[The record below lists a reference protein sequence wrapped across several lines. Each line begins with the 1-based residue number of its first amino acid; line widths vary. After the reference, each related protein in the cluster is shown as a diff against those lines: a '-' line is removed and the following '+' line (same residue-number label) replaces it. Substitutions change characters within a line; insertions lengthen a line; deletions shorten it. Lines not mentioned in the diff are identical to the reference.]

1 MAEFIL
7 EIGAEDIPAR
17 FMPDALLQIKS
28 LAEKE
33 LNAAGIEFG
42 KVDTFGTHRRFT
54 LHVSDLVQTQKD
66 REEEISGPPASI
78 AFDDKGN
85 PTKAAHGFAKKQGVD
100 VKDLLIIDSPKG
112 KVLCARKF
120 YKGSPTSELLPQ
132 IAKNII
138 CGISFSKTMRWG
150 DGDFRFVR
158 PLKWIAAIFD
168 GNVLSFSIEDIVSS
182 NATYGH
188 RFIAPEKI
196 EFSSFADYAEK
207 LEKAGVM
214 LNQDKRKEILNKN
227 LHNAAIKAGGTL
239 VENEDLLNLLTYMAE
254 YPGVI
259 AGHFPEKYLALP
271 DEVLLCPM
279 QKQQMYFAVK
289 GTGKDGEGRLLN
301 AFAATYDR
309 DKDVSGNIKN
319 GNERVLRARLADA
332 MFFFEEDLKVPLA
345 ERIDELKR
353 VVFLEK
359 LGSIY
364 DKVHRIK
371 GIAGKLSSGII
382 KNLSQNFDSSVCER
396 AALLC
401 KNDLLTDMVKEF
413 PELQGIMGREYFFR
427 QGEVRKVSD
436 AVFEHYLPRF
446 STDSLPGFPE
456 SAVLAIADRIDTISG
471 CFSIGLIP
479 TGSEDPFGLR
489 RAAIGIINII
499 AEKGFSV
506 DINELI
512 DAGLSFYGID
522 DGKKKE
528 AAAQMK
534 SFFMTRYQNI
544 LDSKNY
550 RSDIV
555 NSVIAARFDDI
566 NDATQRVEAL
576 ERLRIEP
583 WFESLSIAF
592 KRAMR
597 IIPQGD
603 CGEGSVKA
611 QLLTDEG
618 EKILFA
624 SVERVENK
632 SRTALA
638 VFDYYGALK
647 IVCSIKEDIDRFFDE
662 VLVMAEDEAL
672 KNNRL
677 NILRRIVRLF
687 SDIADFRQISPGKN
701 N

>member
-7 EIGAEDIPAR
+7 EIGTEDIPAR

-33 LNAAGIEFG
+33 LSGAGIEFG
-42 KVDTFGTHRRFT
+42 RVDTFGTHRRFT

-85 PTKAAHGFAKKQGVD
+85 PTKAAEGFAKKQGVD
-100 VKDLLIIDSPKG
+100 VKDLLTIDSPKG

-132 IAKNII
+132 IAKNIV
-138 CGISFSKTMRWG
+138 CGISFPKTMRWG
-150 DGDFRFVR
+150 DGEFRFVR

-168 GNVLSFSIEDIVSS
+168 GKVLSFSIEDIVSS

-196 EFSSFADYAEK
+196 EFSSFAEYAEK
-207 LEKAGVM
+207 LEKAGVI

-227 LHNAAIKAGGTL
+227 LHDAAIKAGGTL
-239 VENEDLLNLLTYMAE
+239 VENEDLLNLLAYMAE

-279 QKQQMYFAVK
+279 QKQQMYFAIYSADK
-289 GTGKDGEGRLLN
+289 GTGKDKEGRLLN

-332 MFFFEEDLKVPLA
+332 MFFFEEDLKQPLA
-345 ERIDELKR
+345 KRIDELKR

-364 DKVHRIK
+364 EKVHRIK

-382 KNLSQNFDSSVCER
+382 KNLSQNFDASICER

-436 AVFEHYLPRF
+436 AVFEHYLPVF
-446 STDSLPGFPE
+446 QPTVSPVFPSQQFLP
-456 SAVLAIADRIDTISG
+456 LQ
-471 CFSIGLIP
+471 
-479 TGSEDPFGLR
+479 TG
-489 RAAIGIINII
+489 
-499 AEKGFSV
+499 
-506 DINELI
+506 
-512 DAGLSFYGID
+512 
-522 DGKKKE
+522 
-528 AAAQMK
+528 
-534 SFFMTRYQNI
+534 
-544 LDSKNY
+544 
-550 RSDIV
+550 
-555 NSVIAARFDDI
+555 
-566 NDATQRVEAL
+566 
-576 ERLRIEP
+576 
-583 WFESLSIAF
+583 
-592 KRAMR
+592 
-597 IIPQGD
+597 
-603 CGEGSVKA
+603 
-611 QLLTDEG
+611 
-618 EKILFA
+618 
-624 SVERVENK
+624 
-632 SRTALA
+632 
-638 VFDYYGALK
+638 
-647 IVCSIKEDIDRFFDE
+647 
-662 VLVMAEDEAL
+662 
-672 KNNRL
+672 
-677 NILRRIVRLF
+677 
-687 SDIADFRQISPGKN
+687 
-701 N
+701 